1 MAPKPIAINTVTTT
15 LVLVAGLEWLA
26 WLVVRIFA
34 VQPLAAMGIFRLVQ
48 ILVITGVLAF
58 LEQGPASIG
67 WAPSTWFSG
76 LRKGAVWSIAFG
88 LAAAAAM
95 LVIYLLGM
103 NPFQIIRAPLPVEPA
118 SLVLFFFVGG
128 LIAPVAEELCFRGI
142 VYSFFRRW
150 GILSALAASTS
161 LFVVLHSFSGI
172 PVTQIVGGIVFALAY
187 ETSHNLMVPITIHVT
202 GNLTIFSLSLP
213 GVFN

>member
-1 MAPKPIAINTVTTT
+1 M
-15 LVLVAGLEWLA
+15 AGLVGRANLCGS
-26 WLVVRIFA
+26 A
-34 VQPLAAMGIFRLVQ
+34 VGCHGYFQAGQ

-161 LFVVLHSFSGI
+161 LFVVLHSSAAFRYPNCRGDC
-172 PVTQIVGGIVFALAY
+172 LC
-187 ETSHNLMVPITIHVT
+187 
-202 GNLTIFSLSLP
+202 P
-213 GVFN
+213 GL